1 MLRVLRVSL
10 CCTTCRVLHSLTLM
24 PDQSLSYSARI
35 YHDRNLALV
44 RLQAQDSTR
53 WLPLPLSTLFES
65 LRRCRHASSALRHCL
80 CPHFSSAGVGG
91 AGGGEHR
98 ARLRVPGPRGQ
109 GAASGLRRAWSG
121 GGEEQQVGVGRVGRL
136 LSSRDLTRAALGLR
150 SSLPAAACAW
160 RGRGGGGGPWR
171 RGPCATGVTARI
183 QTRGSVG
190 GAEGSAFS
198 RRPSSTTSAGAWRGG
213 AGRRG
218 PPGDV
223 GGLSR
228 SSGRAVRKPVTGRRE
243 TRPKC
248 RAAKGVRLTL
258 TPPSLAYPHQPSR
271 ASSSRADRAR
281 RGRARA
287 SGRPSRRISP
297 VPAPGRSRSRGL
309 SDSGRP
315 NQPTRR
321 VSPPSDLC
329 PRLADPDLELTD
341 PARILFQPDS
351 L

>member
-190 GAEGSAFS
+190 GGGGQRIQSPAVVHYVSGSMEG
-198 RRPSSTTSAGAWRGG
+198 RGG
-213 AGRRG
+213 AAWTSGGRRRAQQV
-218 PPGDV
+218 V
-223 GGLSR
+223 G
-228 SSGRAVRKPVTGRRE
+228 TRRE
-243 TRPKC
+243 EASDR
-248 RAAKGVRLTL
+248 AKGDTSQVSRCQGRSAHPDASVACVPSPALEGVLLTRG
-258 TPPSLAYPHQPSR
+258 S
-271 ASSSRADRAR
+271 SSSRASEGVRTTLPEDLSGPGAR
-281 RGRARA
+281 TQPEARA
-287 SGRPSRRISP
+287 ERQR
-297 VPAPGRSRSRGL
+297 A
-309 SDSGRP
+309 
-315 NQPTRR
+315 T
-321 VSPPSDLC
+321 
-329 PRLADPDLELTD
+329 
-341 PARILFQPDS
+341 
-351 L
+351 